1 MDPQAMENSYQ
12 EPSQSLYNDVN
23 SLLINV
29 LLVVYSLKR
38 RPLII
43 DFMNYV
49 RRFKLDTRGSLYN
62 SIETVIEKIEYNR
75 ERKYH
80 NGFNTGCTKI
90 IVHKNPEGVEL
101 NEQDI
106 TDMKQ
111 ITSEDHS
118 IIIMYAVYC
127 GISKNKDESFTAMKK
142 RYKREDKPAYSM
154 YSRDDCVLNTL
165 YYWLENSMCSPVL
178 FSNDEFKDIGV
189 YKYMPS
195 FQTYMI
201 VKGQSYEFIFD
212 YSSINHNDLFQL
224 VRWIQENPTQY

>member
-1 MDPQAMENSYQ
+1 MEHFTQSMENPDQS
-12 EPSQSLYNDVN
+12 EGSQYPHNDVN
-23 SLLINV
+23 SLMVNV
-29 LLVVYSLKR
+29 LLVVHSLKK

-49 RRFKLDTRGSLYN
+49 RRFKIDTRVSLYN
-62 SIETVIEKIEYNR
+62 SIETIIEKVEYAHGKKNS
-75 ERKYH
+75 
-80 NGFNTGCTKI
+80 TKI

-101 NEQDI
+101 NENDVA
-106 TDMKQ
+106 DMKR

-118 IIIMYAVYC
+118 IVILYAVYC
-127 GISKNKDESFTAMKK
+127 GITKNKDESFTDMKK
-142 RYKREDKPAYSM
+142 RYKREDKQTYSM

-165 YYWLENSMCSPVL
+165 YYWLENSMRNPVL
-178 FSNDEFKDIGV
+178 FSNDEFKDMGV
-189 YKYMPS
+189 YKYMHP

-201 VKGQSYEFIFD
+201 VKGQPYRFIFD